1 MLNTSMLDQSQ
12 DTTVTR
18 SVMDALLIFMPL
30 AMIGQTRLA
39 LCLGVHRNGLL
50 FSVIT
55 VVAIRNGGVG
65 DVEIDF
71 IEQRKKE

>member
-1 MLNTSMLDQSQ
+1 
-12 DTTVTR
+12 
-18 SVMDALLIFMPL
+18 MPL

-71 IEQRKKE
+71 IEQRKKKFILSFLFLLFLV

>member
-1 MLNTSMLDQSQ
+1 
-12 DTTVTR
+12 
-18 SVMDALLIFMPL
+18 MPL
-30 AMIGQTRLA
+30 AMIGQTRLT

-71 IEQRKKE
+71 IEQRKKEFILSFLFLLFLV